1 MTSNNKLFI
10 AVLIYILFFMLV
22 SQVKGKEVYIRESSP
37 EYTDSFIAEVT
48 QYTSSVEE
56 TDDTPNLTASGET
69 TGPGTIAC
77 PSRFKFGTIIQI
89 EKRFYICN
97 DRMNKRYRNSDH
109 FDVWTEKREDAI
121 KFGRRKLLVFV
132 IEKKI
137 STQLA
142 EK

>member
-121 KFGRRKLLVFV
+121 KFGRRKLNLETTKA
-132 IEKKI
+132 I
-137 STQLA
+137 
-142 EK
+142 

>member
-10 AVLIYILFFMLV
+10 AVLIYILFFVLV
-22 SQVKGKEVYIRESSP
+22 SQVKGKEVYIRESAP
-37 EYTDSFIAEVT
+37 KYTDSFVAEVT

-56 TDDTPNLTASGET
+56 TDDTPNLTASGEI

-89 EKRFYICN
+89 EKRFYTCN

-109 FDVWTEKREDAI
+109 FDIWTEKREDAL